1 MKTIASLRPMS
12 FNQRILQRMG
22 AISLAAMLLSGC
34 VNSTL
39 QEVRE
44 RETGIVAGQS
54 VVIIGKSSRPSA
66 AETELEFINCVADD
80 LAHGGEE
87 LAVIPV
93 EQFRDLTFPWFE
105 PRTAPDKASQLS
117 ALLAQPKLAAQIEAV
132 GLRYLVWVD
141 GRTNRTSS
149 AGSIGCSV
157 GPGGGGCFGFLT
169 WDDDASYE
177 ATIWD
182 TEDGQTAGR
191 ISSDAAGTSYMPAFV
206 VPIPIVA
213 RVQNNACKSLS
224 KQLLSFL
231 ANSDDAT

>member
-1 MKTIASLRPMS
+1 MKTMASLYPMS
-12 FNQRILQRMG
+12 FNPRLLLRIG
-22 AISLAAMLLSGC
+22 ATTLAAMLLSGC
-34 VNSTL
+34 VSSTL

-80 LAHGGEE
+80 LARGAKG
-87 LAVIPV
+87 LTVIPV

-105 PRTAPDKASQLS
+105 PRTAPDKASQLI
-117 ALLAQPKLAAQIEAV
+117 ALLAQPKLAAQLEAV

-206 VPIPIVA
+206 VPIPLIA
-213 RVQNNACKSLS
+213 RVQSNACKSLS

-231 ANSDDAT
+231 ANSDAAS